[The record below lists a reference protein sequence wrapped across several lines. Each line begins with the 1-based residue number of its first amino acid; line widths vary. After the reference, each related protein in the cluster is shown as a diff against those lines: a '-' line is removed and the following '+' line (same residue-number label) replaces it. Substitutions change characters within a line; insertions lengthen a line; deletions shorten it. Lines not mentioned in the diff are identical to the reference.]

1 MSHWALAFAGIRCGH
16 VQVYFGYQGR
26 FTLHGDKHLRP
37 VPVRLMHLSANTLAS
52 RKGPPLPME
61 TSTAT
66 LTRQAATPELD
77 IDGLDQVLGI
87 HVGTLNSLLLS
98 RLERQFEPF
107 KVTPKQVAI
116 LWLVNANP
124 GVKQSDLSRFFKIER
139 PTVHQFVRQ
148 LTMNGH
154 LVSEPSKLDRRAGG
168 LWITETGAATL
179 TAAREIIF
187 TDEAGLLSPLTPA
200 ERGELYRLINKV
212 YLSTPNRT

>member
-1 MSHWALAFAGIRCGH
+1 MA
-16 VQVYFGYQGR
+16 
-26 FTLHGDKHLRP
+26 T
-37 VPVRLMHLSANTLAS
+37 
-52 RKGPPLPME
+52 E
-61 TSTAT
+61 T
-66 LTRQAATPELD
+66 LTRQAVTPELEL
-77 IDGLDQVLGI
+77 DGLDDILGI

-98 RLERQFEPF
+98 RLERQLESF

-168 LWITETGAATL
+168 LWITETGTATL

-187 TDEAGLLSPLTPA
+187 TDEADLLSPLSPE
-200 ERGELYRLINKV
+200 ERALLYKLVIKV
-212 YLSTPNRT
+212 YLSAPQRT

>member
-1 MSHWALAFAGIRCGH
+1 MGKRPIATFALQIPRVSRCTATKVCVPISPTVRKRSQSALARQKGH
-16 VQVYFGYQGR
+16 PLSIETTR
-26 FTLHGDKHLRP
+26 SNDTATHP
-37 VPVRLMHLSANTLAS
+37 VPLS
-52 RKGPPLPME
+52 
-61 TSTAT
+61 
-66 LTRQAATPELD
+66 RQAATPELD
-77 IDGLDQVLGI
+77 LDGLDRILGI
-87 HVGTLNSLLLS
+87 HVGTINTLLVS
-98 RLERQFEPF
+98 RIERQLEPF

-168 LWITETGAATL
+168 LWITETGTATL

-187 TDEAGLLSPLTPA
+187 TDEADLLSPLTA
-200 ERGELYRLINKV
+200 DEQAELYRLIIKV
-212 YLSTPNRT
+212 YLSAPNRT

>member
-1 MSHWALAFAGIRCGH
+1 MVALDPRAGGDPERHTPPWLSRAGAAATITRVSRCTATNICVLRRCILRSAQFASQKG
-16 VQVYFGYQGR
+16 Q
-26 FTLHGDKHLRP
+26 HL
-37 VPVRLMHLSANTLAS
+37 AT
-52 RKGPPLPME
+52 E
-61 TSTAT
+61 T
-66 LTRQAATPELD
+66 LTRQAVTPELD
-77 IDGLDQVLGI
+77 LDGLDSILGI
-87 HVGTLNSLLLS
+87 HVGTLNTLLLS
-98 RLERQFEPF
+98 RLERHLESF

-168 LWITETGAATL
+168 LWITETGTATL

-187 TDEAGLLSPLTPA
+187 TDEAELLSPLTPA
-200 ERGELYRLINKV
+200 EREEIYRLTIKV
-212 YLSTPNRT
+212 YLSVPNRT